1 MLQLSARLPFSID
14 DVYGGFAK
22 VTGLLTVEEDALFLE
37 FQTKDNILGGLI
49 KSAPRELM
57 VPMKEL
63 DSVECVSKWTGTRFF
78 VRVRRLSLLDGMPNV
93 ENGEVK
99 LKIKRKN
106 KQTALNMASKINL
119 RISELRLDPS
129 ERGESFL

>member
-1 MLQLSARLPFSID
+1 MLQLSSRLPFTID
-14 DVYGGFAK
+14 DVYAGFAQ
-22 VTGLLTVEEDALFLE
+22 VSGILTVEEDALFLE

-49 KSAPRELM
+49 KSATRELM
-57 VPMKEL
+57 IPLEEL
-63 DSVECVSKWTGTRFF
+63 DSVEAKSKWTGTRFF
-78 VRVRRLSLLDGMPNV
+78 IRTRRLASLDGLPNV

-106 KQTALNMASKINL
+106 KETALTMASRINL

-129 ERGESFL
+129 ERGDSLL